1 MGLLKNKDQMIDQS
15 KLYSD
20 EQWQEKWIIS
30 GFKFLNYEGK
40 RGRGI

>member
-1 MGLLKNKDQMIDQS
+1 MIEQS

-20 EQWQEKWIIS
+20 EQCWGKWIIS

-40 RGRGI
+40 RDLMNQMSNY

>member
-1 MGLLKNKDQMIDQS
+1 MIEQS

-20 EQWQEKWIIS
+20 EKWRGKWVIS

-40 RGRGI
+40 RDLMNQMSSY

>member
-1 MGLLKNKDQMIDQS
+1 MIDQS

-20 EQWQEKWIIS
+20 EQCRGKWVIS

-40 RGRGI
+40 RGRGEEGFNESDE